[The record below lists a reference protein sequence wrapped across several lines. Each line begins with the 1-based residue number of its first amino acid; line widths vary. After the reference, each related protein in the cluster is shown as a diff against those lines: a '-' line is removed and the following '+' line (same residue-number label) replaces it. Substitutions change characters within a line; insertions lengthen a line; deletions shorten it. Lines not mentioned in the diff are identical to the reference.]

1 MSNFPE
7 FKVTVYR
14 TVQQS
19 AEITVNTDREE
30 PFSSAS
36 DYRTLDFSHFIFR
49 KAEDLAEKLSDY
61 QWKTEEVDEMY
72 ASMFFEDDDGTLW
85 PNFTIDEGGK

>member
-1 MSNFPE
+1 MS
-7 FKVTVYR
+7 KDKAYTVTVYR

-19 AEITVNTDREE
+19 VEVTVDTDREE
-30 PFSSAS
+30 AEHL
-36 DYRTLDFSHFIFR
+36 RR

-61 QWKTEEVDEMY
+61 QWKTEEVDEIY

-85 PNFTIDEGGK
+85 PNVTTDEGGR